1 MIVGN
6 SLCRSLSK
14 KLYKSCSHSLE
25 KSHSLARDGLLPCL
39 GIMKP
44 REPRLKLIILLI
56 PGRNED
62 FVSWDDFDFGIK
74 YLSVIFV
81 MTAFPHIIL
90 H

>member
-1 MIVGN
+1 MSWDNEAKRTKAEATIPLV
-6 SLCRSLSK
+6 
-14 KLYKSCSHSLE
+14 
-25 KSHSLARDGLLPCL
+25 
-39 GIMKP
+39 
-44 REPRLKLIILLI
+44 

-62 FVSWDDFDFGIK
+62 LVSQDDLDLEFVRHVVYWNYFETCQICVYFGIK